1 MFNEFLSTEEG
12 KERMKHN
19 IEEAELYKLQQQVGK
34 KDYGMASW
42 IVVFALIVLAVA
54 VMIY

>member
-12 KERMKHN
+12 KERMKHS
-19 IEEAELYKLQQQVGK
+19 IEEAELYKLQQQAGH

-42 IVVFALIVLAVA
+42 ALVLILILAAIAIMVF
-54 VMIY
+54 